1 MVIVCAPLA
10 TSKKYDT
17 EIDVNS
23 RPYLI
28 DCHRIT
34 E

>member
-1 MVIVCAPLA
+1 MVIVYAPLA

-23 RPYLI
+23 PPYLSG
-28 DCHRIT
+28 CHRII